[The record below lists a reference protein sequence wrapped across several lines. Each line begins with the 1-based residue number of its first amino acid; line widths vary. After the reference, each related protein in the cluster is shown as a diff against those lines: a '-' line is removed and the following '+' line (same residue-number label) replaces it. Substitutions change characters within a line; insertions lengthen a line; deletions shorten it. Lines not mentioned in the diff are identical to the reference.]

1 MYYIHQSF
9 YSRLFGSGI
18 VLILSLAQIIAKATF
33 LKKKCMV
40 VCTCYKQMFSRSFQL
55 ENESF
60 VLKDLNCI

>member
-33 LKKKCMV
+33 LKKMHGCLY
-40 VCTCYKQMFSRSFQL
+40 CYKQMFSRSFQL